1 MLAITAHDAEEFLK
15 LFVGPLAGAFFGAV
29 TAQGLARRNAEDQRK
44 REEYRAINTGI
55 VAASSIV
62 NVYASLKRQHVK
74 PMKEAFEAVHAR
86 LEAHHAEAH
95 GQPFKLDPDL
105 KSLRPIRSLEN
116 IVERTVAER
125 VGVPAAV
132 LAIYAMMIQA
142 QANVAGG
149 LEERNALIK
158 ELHGMT
164 ADQRE
169 RVAEIYLGVID
180 DHGDVDTRFAD
191 CIDIVSV
198 STDDVLAF
206 SFVLTKL
213 LVRFAGELKAKGKK
227 DWPAP
232 PKPNFQQMVDTGLI
246 PDLATHEQSLKNLGV
261 DLAELP

>member
-1 MLAITAHDAEEFLK
+1 MLAITTHDAGEFVK

-29 TAQGLARRNAEDQRK
+29 TAQGLARRNTDNQRK

-55 VAASSIV
+55 VAVSSIV

-74 PMKEAFEAVHAR
+74 PMRDAYEATHAR
-86 LEAHHAEAH
+86 LEAHLVQANDE
-95 GQPFKLDPDL
+95 PFKLDPGMD
-105 KSLRPIRSLEN
+105 SLRPVRSLEN

-125 VGVPAAV
+125 AGVPAAV

-149 LEERNALIK
+149 LEDRNALIK
-158 ELHGMT
+158 EFHAMP

-169 RVAEIYLGVID
+169 RLAEIYLGVVD
-180 DHGDVDTRFAD
+180 DNGDADTRFAD
-191 CIDIVSV
+191 CIEIVSV

-213 LVRFAGELKAKGKK
+213 LVRFAGELRAKGKK

-232 PKPNFQQMVDTGLI
+232 PQPNFQQMVDTGLI

-261 DLAELP
+261 NLAELP